1 MRTRNIAVLMGGV
14 SPEREISLRSGNAVA
29 KALKDA
35 GNNVICID
43 VKDEDIK
50 ELDHE
55 EIDVAFIALHGYF
68 GEDGGVQQLLE
79 VKGIPYTGSGVNA
92 SRIAMDKVESKRCFL
107 YAGLK
112 TPEYFLLK
120 KPVNLAEIEQE
131 IQGFG
136 LPVVIKPTNGGSSI
150 GISIIKDS
158 RNIHYYVREALK
170 CGDEAFVERYVSGR
184 EFTIG
189 ILDNRAL
196 PIIEICVSDDFFDY
210 NAKYNSGKTRYFV
223 INKTFENK
231 TNILNTPCCDVG
243 FLDAALYDKAQELAI
258 EAHNAIGCRGFS
270 RVDIL
275 LDNKNDFYIL
285 EVNTIPGFTEKSLL
299 PMAARAAD
307 ISFTSLCEKIV
318 DLASQKNFVS
328 IDGSIKN

>member
-1 MRTRNIAVLMGGV
+1 
-14 SPEREISLRSGNAVA
+14 
-29 KALKDA
+29 
-35 GNNVICID
+35 
-43 VKDEDIK
+43 
-50 ELDHE
+50 
-55 EIDVAFIALHGYF
+55 
-68 GEDGGVQQLLE
+68 
-79 VKGIPYTGSGVNA
+79 
-92 SRIAMDKVESKRCFL
+92 MDKVESKRCFL

-210 NAKYNSGKTRYFV
+210 NAKYNSGNTRYFV
-223 INKTFENK
+223 INKTFGSK
-231 TNILNTPCCDVG
+231 TNKLNTLDCDVG

-307 ISFTSLCEKIV
+307 ISFTLLCEKIV
-318 DLASQKNFVS
+318 DLTSQKSFVS